1 MMRRHS
7 SIDDMSIL
15 LYTYRQRTYLR
26 FPSIRSMNWSTVQ
39 SSRKSTCQRHLPV
52 DGWAEQLLDSHRRSG
67 ASAELILY
75 SCSSWRTSLSLMLS
89 SAHVDE
95 IETGPELFFLK

>member
-1 MMRRHS
+1 MRQERTIVSGMAMMRRHS

-39 SSRKSTCQRHLPV
+39 SSRKST
-52 DGWAEQLLDSHRRSG
+52 
-67 ASAELILY
+67 SAELILY